1 MPIDTL
7 SRRLVIRSRLYK
19 RERRGS
25 LYYSLI
31 PCVGSRIALS
41 QDKQLELAHAV
52 IYCNRIQ
59 YTQRRRF
66 GCVSFETLNLRDSH
80 TKDYVR
86 KRPISTCLD
95 PLALA
100 D

>member
-31 PCVGSRIALS
+31 PCVGSRIALY
-41 QDKQLELAHAV
+41 QDKQLELAHAN
-52 IYCNRIQ
+52 III
-59 YTQRRRF
+59 
-66 GCVSFETLNLRDSH
+66 H
-80 TKDYVR
+80 
-86 KRPISTCLD
+86 
-95 PLALA
+95 
-100 D
+100 